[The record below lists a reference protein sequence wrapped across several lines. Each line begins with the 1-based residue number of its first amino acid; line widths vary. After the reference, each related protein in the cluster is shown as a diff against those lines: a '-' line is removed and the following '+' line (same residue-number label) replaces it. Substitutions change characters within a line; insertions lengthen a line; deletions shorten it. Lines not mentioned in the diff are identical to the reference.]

1 VAETDAVAEGF
12 ERKLATILSADV
24 AAYSRLMAEDEEETL
39 RIFCG
44 HKEVF
49 EKLVGL
55 HRGRIFNTAGDA
67 ILAEFGSAVEAV
79 RCATEIQAALRTR
92 NDKLPHDRRVEFRIG
107 VNLGDVIVQG
117 GDLLGDGVNLA
128 ARLQTTAAPGGICI
142 AGSVYDQ
149 IRNKLSL
156 SFTPLGEMNYKN
168 IPQPVRTF
176 AIAGADG
183 LGRLPAPP
191 PLRRKTGGARRSRR
205 ALAAGL
211 LIIVVGAALWGHS
224 TRQHHRAELRA
235 AVARIEHTVATPV
248 AQNPATDQPAA
259 KAALQTAKSGP
270 NRADNPDN
278 RVTETSPNKATSAT
292 AAGSASPLAA
302 APSDTPHTTIA
313 LAGPATA
320 GDLSG
325 VYGGQICYGPGE
337 ADPAHC
343 FHAQA
348 IVMHHRILG
357 EWPGQE
363 PGATIYLQGEI
374 RRSGHVTI
382 HMHTQHADGSRFAVS
397 DLVGTFR
404 DGKIDA
410 AGVFGSG
417 RNVTLTWQKN

>member
-1 VAETDAVAEGF
+1 MTDLDLAADGL

-44 HKEVF
+44 YKVVF
-49 EKLVGL
+49 EKLVAL

-79 RCATEIQAALRTR
+79 RCATEIQAALRPR
-92 NDKLPHDRRVEFRIG
+92 NEELPQDRRVEFRIG

-128 ARLQTTAAPGGICI
+128 ARMQATAAPGGICI

-156 SFTPLGEMNYKN
+156 SFTPLGEITYRN
-168 IPQPVRTF
+168 IPHPVRTF
-176 AIAGADG
+176 AVAGGDG

-191 PLRRKTGGARRSRR
+191 RPKGDARRSRR
-205 ALAAGL
+205 AFVAVL
-211 LIIVVGAALWGHS
+211 LIIVIGAAIWGHS
-224 TRQHHRAELRA
+224 NRRNHRAELRA
-235 AVARIEHTVATPV
+235 AVANIEHTAATPA
-248 AQNPATDQPAA
+248 AQNAATGPPAA
-259 KAALQTAKSGP
+259 AGSLPTAKSAAT
-270 NRADNPDN
+270 RADSPGTH
-278 RVTETSPNKATSAT
+278 VAETSPNKATSPT
-292 AAGSASPLAA
+292 VPGPASPLV
-302 APSDTPHTTIA
+302 APSDAPHDAVA
-313 LAGPATA
+313 LAGPDAA

-337 ADPAHC
+337 ADPARC

-348 IVMHHRILG
+348 IVKHRRIAA
-357 EWPGQE
+357 EWPGRE
-363 PGATIYLQGEI
+363 PGAMIYLQGEI
-374 RRSGHVTI
+374 RRSGDVAI
-382 HMHTQHADGSRFAVS
+382 HMHTRRADGSRFAVS
-397 DLVGTFR
+397 DLIGTFR

-410 AGVFGSG
+410 AGVFRGG
-417 RNVTLTWQKN
+417 RSVSLTWQKN